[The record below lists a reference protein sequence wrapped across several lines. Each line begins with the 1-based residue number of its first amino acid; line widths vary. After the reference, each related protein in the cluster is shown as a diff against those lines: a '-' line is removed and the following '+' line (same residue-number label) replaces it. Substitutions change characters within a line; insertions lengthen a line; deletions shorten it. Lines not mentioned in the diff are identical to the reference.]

1 MQNDQA
7 TEQKEGA
14 YFLFPNAF
22 LQEPVFL
29 SGLLS
34 QVNK

>member
-7 TEQKEGA
+7 TEEKGGA

-22 LQEPVFL
+22 LQEPVLL
-29 SGLLS
+29 SALLS
-34 QVNK
+34 QANK